1 MPDEM
6 NKLARDFME
15 QVIFKHSFNESDAL
29 VLFNWFIDHHSTK
42 VYQHQT
48 RFVKLSY
55 CGRCSTI
62 VVKEINIVRN
72 VGGIS
77 DGND

>member
-15 QVIFKHSFNESDAL
+15 QVIFKHRVNESDAL

-42 VYQHQT
+42 VYRHKNGFLT
-48 RFVKLSY
+48 LCY

-62 VVKEINIVRN
+62 VGEGDKYCSQCGRYLRWN
-72 VGGIS
+72 
-77 DGND
+77 

>member
-29 VLFNWFIDHHSTK
+29 VLFNWFIDHHSTR
-42 VYQHQT
+42 VYQHRT
-48 RFVKLSY
+48 KFVKLSY

-62 VVKEINIVRN
+62 V
-72 VGGIS
+72 G
-77 DGND
+77 DGDKYCSQCGRYLRWE